1 MTGKADRRRPLV
13 VATVLIASI
22 TAALVAPVLIGAR
35 RGEPIPGTIVRADSR
50 DAVTISQPL
59 ALFSSPA
66 VVLEKGTVALV
77 GPNESGVGALLR
89 TLVLGGGADLVLDG
103 AKLVVDRRKAPPTP
117 AIVPTAEE
125 LKPVVATLSDFKF
138 RSLAILDSTIVVETD
153 GGKEQ
158 EFTLTNV
165 EIAPAGGGVISVKG
179 EVVYRGE
186 RLNID
191 LAFER
196 SDGKAPDA
204 PLAIRALVKSDLLNA
219 TLNGRMTL
227 ADHGQIVA
235 ENAEFTV
242 SDLRR
247 FASWLG
253 TSWPHGSGL
262 GTLTAKGLLTLEEK
276 VVSFDRAEFTLD
288 GNAAMGTMML
298 KFAGER
304 PSIEGTLA
312 FQSFDLAP
320 YVAQARPSAFSLASN
335 WLSAIEI
342 PGLGS
347 RSFLTEID
355 ADIRLS
361 ANNVVNGSVRLGR
374 TAASLSVKNGKLF
387 GDVAELEFDQGG
399 RGEGQF
405 TADATGP
412 EPLYT
417 LRADLSD
424 IDFETAAPYLSAF
437 LIDGTGDV
445 RMDLTATGVSE
456 TDIARSIAGKMSFDL
471 SEGARL
477 GMNLSALPDA
487 VVTPTPVEGWGA
499 VGTGSTAFTKL
510 TANLTAF
517 RGVLK
522 TETFEAATGDS
533 SLAAAGS
540 VDLENKTVDVT
551 VSVGPPG
558 PSPSIGGEPNGE
570 GHAYKITGR
579 WSAPLITKAAPS
591 KAAVASPAP
600 TADPG

>member
-13 VATVLIASI
+13 VAIVLIASI

-50 DAVTISQPL
+50 DAVTISHPL

-103 AKLVVDRRKAPPTP
+103 AKLVVDRRKAPAAP
-117 AIVPTAEE
+117 AIVPAAEE

-153 GGKEQ
+153 SGKEQ
-158 EFTLTNV
+158 ELTLVNV
-165 EIAPAGGGVISVKG
+165 EIAPAGGGVISAKG

-191 LAFER
+191 LVFER

-204 PLAIRALVKSDLLNA
+204 LLAVRAVVKSDLLNA
-219 TLNGRMTL
+219 TLNGHLTL
-227 ADHGQIVA
+227 ADHGQVIA
-235 ENAEFTV
+235 ENAELSV

-253 TSWPHGSGL
+253 TSWPHGPGL
-262 GTLTAKGLLTLEEK
+262 GMLTAKGLLTLEEK

-320 YVAQARPSAFSLASN
+320 YVASARPSAFSLASN

-347 RSFLTEID
+347 RSFLTQMD

-399 RGEGQF
+399 RGEAQF
-405 TADATGP
+405 TADASGP

-424 IDFETAAPYLSAF
+424 IDFETAAPYLSTY
-437 LIDGTGDV
+437 LIDGSGDV
-445 RMDLTATGVSE
+445 QLELTASGVSE
-456 TDIARSIAGKMSFDL
+456 TDIARSLAGKISLDL

-477 GMNLSALPDA
+477 GVNLSALHHTVAMPA
-487 VVTPTPVEGWGA
+487 PVEGWGE
-499 VGTGSTAFTKL
+499 VGTGVTTFTKL

-517 RGVLK
+517 RGVIK
-522 TETFEAATGDS
+522 TETFEAETGDS
-533 SLAAAGS
+533 SVAAAGS
-540 VDLENKTVDVT
+540 VDLENKTMDVI

-558 PSPSIGGEPNGE
+558 AAPAIGAETDG

-579 WSAPLITKAAPS
+579 CSAPLITKAAPS
-591 KAAVASPAP
+591 KAAVASPPP

>member
-13 VATVLIASI
+13 VAIVLIASI

-50 DAVTISQPL
+50 DAVTISHPL

-103 AKLVVDRRKAPPTP
+103 AKLVVDRRKAPAAP
-117 AIVPTAEE
+117 AIVPAAEE

-153 GGKEQ
+153 SGKEQ
-158 EFTLTNV
+158 ELTLTNV
-165 EIAPAGGGVISVKG
+165 EIAPAGGGVISAKG

-191 LAFER
+191 LVFER

-204 PLAIRALVKSDLLNA
+204 PLAVRALVKSDLLNA
-219 TLNGRMTL
+219 TLNGHLTL
-227 ADHGQIVA
+227 ADHGQVIA
-235 ENAEFTV
+235 ENAELSV

-247 FASWLG
+247 FANWLG
-253 TSWPHGSGL
+253 TSWPHGPGL
-262 GTLTAKGLLTLEEK
+262 GMLTAKGLLTLEEK

-320 YVAQARPSAFSLASN
+320 YVASARPSAFSLASN

-347 RSFLTEID
+347 RSFLTQMD

-399 RGEGQF
+399 RGEAQF

-424 IDFETAAPYLSAF
+424 IDFETAAPYLSTY
-437 LIDGTGDV
+437 LIDGSGDV
-445 RMDLTATGVSE
+445 RMDLTASGVSE
-456 TDIARSIAGKMSFDL
+456 TDIARSLAGKISLDL

-477 GMNLSALPDA
+477 GVNLSALHHA
-487 VVTPTPVEGWGA
+487 VATPAPVEGWGE
-499 VGTGSTAFTKL
+499 VGTGVTTFTKL

-517 RGVLK
+517 RGVIK
-522 TETFEAATGDS
+522 TETFEAETGDS
-533 SLAAAGS
+533 SVAAAGS
-540 VDLENKTVDVT
+540 VDLENKTMDVI

-558 PSPSIGGEPNGE
+558 AAPAIGAEADG

-579 WSAPLITKAAPS
+579 CSAPLITKAAPS
-591 KAAVASPAP
+591 KAAVASPPP